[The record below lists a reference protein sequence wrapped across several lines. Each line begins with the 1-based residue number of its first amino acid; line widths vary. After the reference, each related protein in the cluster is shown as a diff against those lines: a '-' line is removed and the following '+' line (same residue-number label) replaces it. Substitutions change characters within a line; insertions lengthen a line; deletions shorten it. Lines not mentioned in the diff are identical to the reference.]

1 MRNCIRQK
9 PTAEN
14 QVLGS
19 VRVRARLTLDERN
32 LLDEVGKRPRVRP
45 NEGTA
50 MHLIPDAN
58 KQIRE
63 LNQEI
68 QKEQDPQRFMELVR
82 ELNHLLDGDGRTAND
97 TARPPAPFRNQ
108 NSRRARGWFPLPS
121 SDK

>member
-1 MRNCIRQK
+1 
-9 PTAEN
+9 
-14 QVLGS
+14 
-19 VRVRARLTLDERN
+19 
-32 LLDEVGKRPRVRP
+32 
-45 NEGTA
+45 

-97 TARPPAPFRNQ
+97 TARPPA
-108 NSRRARGWFPLPS
+108 AS
-121 SDK
+121 SKSE